1 MIVALEQYRPLGT
14 SVVRKLGICIFE
26 IAVSFFI
33 DFTVLFQLTFAVH
46 QCPCALKS
54 IQHSYPQ
61 YEYGRFLPCQ
71 LGCFED
77 RRPCGMVCFLLD
89 RQRLSKV

>member
-26 IAVSFFI
+26 IAVRFFI

-46 QCPCALKS
+46 QRPCALKS
-54 IQHSYPQ
+54 IQHSYPR
-61 YEYGRFLPCQ
+61 YEFFAMSVRMFRGSMPLWNG
-71 LGCFED
+71 LLST
-77 RRPCGMVCFLLD
+77 RPPTSLKGV
-89 RQRLSKV
+89 R